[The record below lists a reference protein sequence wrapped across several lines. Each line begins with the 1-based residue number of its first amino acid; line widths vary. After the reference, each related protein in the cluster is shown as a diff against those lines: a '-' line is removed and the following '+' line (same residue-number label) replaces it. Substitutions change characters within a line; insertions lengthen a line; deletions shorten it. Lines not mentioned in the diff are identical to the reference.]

1 MLFFRVLG
9 FQGGGFASFV
19 HCCTSAT
26 MLSLRSAT
34 TWLHDDGPAYIDE
47 DAGYVFTLDLKFVYA
62 LPLLLCVSDSAT
74 CTRFTS

>member
-1 MLFFRVLG
+1 
-9 FQGGGFASFV
+9 
-19 HCCTSAT
+19 